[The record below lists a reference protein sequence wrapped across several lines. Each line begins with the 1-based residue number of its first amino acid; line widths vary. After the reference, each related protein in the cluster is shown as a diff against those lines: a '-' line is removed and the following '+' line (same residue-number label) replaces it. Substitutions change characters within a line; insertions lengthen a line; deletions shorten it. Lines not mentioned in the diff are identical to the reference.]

1 MELVMSQIQTFA
13 NNHSTQFARVL
24 AKLISKHIAPNPQ
37 FNTAFNQFQSTMY
50 LHRVLYA
57 YHKYS
62 SKHSRHT
69 QYMQAHYV
77 RMLRSKPQQLVN
89 CANTPTAYM

>member
-1 MELVMSQIQTFA
+1 MSQIQTFA

-24 AKLISKHIAPNPQ
+24 AKLIRKHIAPNAQ
-37 FNTAFNQFQSTMY
+37 FNTAFNQFNHSIY

-69 QYMQAHYV
+69 QFMQAAYV
-77 RMLRSKPQQLVN
+77 RMLRRKPQQLIN
-89 CANTPTAYM
+89 CANTPTGYM

>member
-1 MELVMSQIQTFA
+1 MSQIQTFA

-24 AKLISKHIAPNPQ
+24 AKLIRKHIAPNPQ
-37 FNTAFNQFQSTMY
+37 FNTALNQCNHSIY

-57 YHKYS
+57 YYKYS

-69 QYMQAHYV
+69 QFLQAHFV
-77 RMLRSKPQQLVN
+77 RMLRNKPRQLIN
-89 CANTPTAYM
+89 CAHTPTAYM

>member
-1 MELVMSQIQTFA
+1 MSQIQTFA

-24 AKLISKHIAPNPQ
+24 AKLIRKHIAPNPQ

-77 RMLRSKPQQLVN
+77 RMLRNKPQQLIN
-89 CANTPTAYM
+89 CANTPTGYM

>member
-1 MELVMSQIQTFA
+1 MSQIQTFA
-13 NNHSTQFARVL
+13 NNHSTQLARIL
-24 AKLISKHIAPNPQ
+24 NKLVHKHISYNPQ
-37 FNTAFNQFQSTMY
+37 LTIAFNQFQHSMY

>member
-1 MELVMSQIQTFA
+1 MSQIQTFA

-37 FNTAFNQFQSTMY
+37 FNTAFNQFQSTMC

-69 QYMQAHYV
+69 QSMQAHYV